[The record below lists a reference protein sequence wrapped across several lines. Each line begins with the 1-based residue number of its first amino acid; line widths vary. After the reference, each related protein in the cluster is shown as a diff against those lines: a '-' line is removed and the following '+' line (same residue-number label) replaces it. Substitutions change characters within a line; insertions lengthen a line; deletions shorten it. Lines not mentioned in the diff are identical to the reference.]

1 METNAN
7 SVFTPDPIPSVQ
19 NSTENQSDVIMDNQN
34 EEVSS
39 FSAAL
44 MSTANISNEQ
54 ADTISAIW
62 ISLNLGNP
70 TYTQAIKQ
78 NTTSRILL
86 ITTDQNVNYYIS
98 IGTDGSLQ
106 EIHADT
112 ENGTLMYP
120 QS

>member
-7 SVFTPDPIPSVQ
+7 SVFTPDSIPSVQ
-19 NSTENQSDVIMDNQN
+19 NSTENQSDVVMDNQN

-70 TYTQAIKQ
+70 TYAQAIKQ
-78 NTTSRILL
+78 NDTSRILL
-86 ITTDQNVNYYIS
+86 ITTDQNANYYIS

-112 ENGTLMYP
+112 EDGALMYP